1 MHPRRLPVRVLAEN
15 SLALLR
21 EVTPYRGIRRGPA
34 QHLEAP
40 EELDALVQRQRR
52 GRGRPVVARHAIV
65 AEKSLHLGQVP
76 EEMRVSLEGS
86 RALECLERGAI
97 VAARLIRMAGP
108 AARGGAGPGR
118 SPRADAPR

>member
-52 GRGRPVVARHAIV
+52 GRGRPVVARPAIV
-65 AEKSLHLGQVP
+65 AEERPPLGP
-76 EEMRVSLEGS
+76 APGEMRVSPEGTPGLGCLGGVALV
-86 RALECLERGAI
+86 RA
-97 VAARLIRMAGP
+97 
-108 AARGGAGPGR
+108 
-118 SPRADAPR
+118 